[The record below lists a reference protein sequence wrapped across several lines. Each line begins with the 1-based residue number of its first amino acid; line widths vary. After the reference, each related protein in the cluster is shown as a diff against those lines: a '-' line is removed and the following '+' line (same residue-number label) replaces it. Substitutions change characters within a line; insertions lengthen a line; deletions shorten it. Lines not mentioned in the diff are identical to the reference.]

1 MLSNLKLNNDS
12 LLHWCLGP
20 LVGWA
25 LFWFVVGIPIHFAL
39 GVRSSSIALFLAVQ
53 CALQIAVMP
62 WLFAARATASNPH
75 GQTVRRTKVV
85 IGWLALACEA
95 AFLQMSGGDLT
106 HRTAVRF
113 SWAGRSLSA
122 RFPLSRFTGFE
133 DTNIETKE
141 SDSCWQKDRHHSERS
156 KAHISLLCFMDDS
169 TTTSLDGSP
178 PSSSD

>member
-62 WLFAARATASNPH
+62 WLFAA
-75 GQTVRRTKVV
+75 GQRQA
-85 IGWLALACEA
+85 I
-95 AFLQMSGGDLT
+95 
-106 HRTAVRF
+106 RTAKQCG
-113 SWAGRSLSA
+113 GR
-122 RFPLSRFTGFE
+122 
-133 DTNIETKE
+133 K
-141 SDSCWQKDRHHSERS
+141 
-156 KAHISLLCFMDDS
+156 
-169 TTTSLDGSP
+169 
-178 PSSSD
+178 